1 MLPNNAEYRKSLELL
16 RETFPGRA
24 YLTFGETAQ
33 ALNVSSKTVARMARR
48 VKDLIPAHKVAGC
61 SRVPVTGLAE
71 WAARRG
77 LIGG

>member
-1 MLPNNAEYRKSLELL
+1 MMPNNADYRRSLELL

-24 YLTFGETAQ
+24 YLTITETAQ
-33 ALNVSSKTVARMARR
+33 ALNVSGKTVERMVRR
-48 VKDLIPAHKVAGC
+48 VKDPIPAHKVAGC
-61 SRVPVTGLAE
+61 NRVPVTGLAE